1 MSQPILTLNQIG
13 HRFGATVVLSDINLA
28 VATGET
34 LAIIG
39 PNGAGK
45 STLFNLISGA
55 MRPHTGTISLNGQ
68 AIQGLPVQQ
77 VTRRGIG
84 RSFQISQLFDSLT
97 VEESII
103 AASFWQSGMGHQF
116 WRPLRGAVA
125 EKAGLMARAEALMAA
140 LGLTHKRQMLA
151 GALPYADQRALD
163 IAQAVASGASVLL
176 LDEPTA
182 GMSKAQT
189 AQFLSR
195 IAEITKDK
203 TILLIEHDMSVV
215 FELADRIA
223 VLVGGELLACDVPQ
237 AVRRNP
243 AVQAAYLGEWRQEGE
258 SWPS

>member
-1 MSQPILTLNQIG
+1 MNQPILTLNQIG

-103 AASFWQSGMGHQF
+103 AASFWQSGKGHQF
-116 WRPLRGAVA
+116 WRPLRGAGSLKKLDVSPC
-125 EKAGLMARAEALMAA
+125 GLQQRLRYHTRWIAPLFIDAHM
-140 LGLTHKRQMLA
+140 
-151 GALPYADQRALD
+151 YAC
-163 IAQAVASGASVLL
+163 
-176 LDEPTA
+176 T
-182 GMSKAQT
+182 
-189 AQFLSR
+189 
-195 IAEITKDK
+195 
-203 TILLIEHDMSVV
+203 
-215 FELADRIA
+215 
-223 VLVGGELLACDVPQ
+223 
-237 AVRRNP
+237 
-243 AVQAAYLGEWRQEGE
+243 
-258 SWPS
+258 